1 MLNPEHLAEN
11 KPTLFTIVVF
21 SVVGILAI
29 PIILPHIFHGTHI
42 YHIFLHLGGIAI
54 SLFLTV
60 VSAIAYHKV
69 RTKRLFF
76 TMIAFGVFIFSEVF
90 SLIEATW
97 PFTFYFGEISML
109 ETGHILVLI
118 MLGIFTLAI
127 FRKD

>member
-1 MLNPEHLAEN
+1 MFNPQQLAES
-11 KPTLFTIVVF
+11 KSTLFSIVVF

-54 SLFLTV
+54 SIFLV
-60 VSAIAYHKV
+60 IVSAIAYHKI

-76 TMIAFGVFIFSEVF
+76 TMIAFGFFITSEAF
-90 SLIEATW
+90 SLIEAIW

-109 ETGHILVLI
+109 EVGHILLLI
-118 MLGIFTLAI
+118 MLGIFTLAV

>member
-1 MLNPEHLAEN
+1 MLNPQHLAEN
-11 KPTLFTIVVF
+11 KPTLFSIVVF

-54 SLFLTV
+54 SLFLTI
-60 VSAIAYHKV
+60 VSALAYHKV
-69 RTKRLFF
+69 RTKRLCF
-76 TMIAFGVFIFSEVF
+76 TMIAFGVFISSEIF
-90 SLIEATW
+90 YLIEATW

-109 ETGHILVLI
+109 EAGHILVLI